1 MNKKK
6 YILLTLMLSLINI
19 NNVYASCSQE
29 TLEEFAKVEDQYT
42 ITYEF
47 NRDTKDYTITIGYY
61 DLNKFNVEFDAK
73 IDIRNIRFLEN
84 NTIIIKNISPNEYT
98 FNIINSC
105 FAVLKEENIVIPKY
119 NIYFDDPACEG
130 IEDFYLCQ
138 PSYEKEIDYDTFLSR
153 INTYK
158 KKLQKEEQDIND
170 ENKKNESSV
179 SNFISDNL
187 STILI
192 VMVFVILVIITGIV
206 TFKSIKKSRGFE

>member
-6 YILLTLMLSLINI
+6 YIMITLIISLLNI

-61 DLNKFNVEFDAK
+61 DLYKFNVEFDPK
-73 IDIRNIRFLEN
+73 IDISNIRFLEN
-84 NTIIIKNISPNEYT
+84 NTITIKNISPNEYT

-105 FAVLKEENIVIPKY
+105 FEVIKEENIVIPKY

-158 KKLQKEEQDIND
+158 KKLQKEEQ
-170 ENKKNESSV
+170 ENKNEKSQQESPTD
-179 SNFISDNL
+179 FINNNL
-187 STILI
+187 STIII
-192 VMVFVILVIITGIV
+192 VTVFVILVIITSIIS
-206 TFKSIKKSRGFE
+206 FKSIKKSRGFE